1 MGEKVEEKN
10 AEDEDEEEKDN
21 DEKRPT
27 VHKGVAK
34 SLLFLDAKLSL
45 FLSNLLDWLTQA
57 LTH

>member
-34 SLLFLDAKLSL
+34 CLLFLDAKLSL
-45 FLSNLLDWLTQA
+45 FLSNLLD
-57 LTH
+57 

>member
-34 SLLFLDAKLSL
+34 SLLF
-45 FLSNLLDWLTQA
+45 
-57 LTH
+57 